1 MSYFGE
7 KPPVGE
13 TIRVFGYFFVP
24 DAGFRSTESSSTL
37 GSSRHHM
44 ELVLGL
50 NTMGCG
56 TAIPRLA
63 IRRQSLPRKIPTRLA
78 QGGQS
83 ARMIHVRIV
92 SAFC

>member
-1 MSYFGE
+1 M
-7 KPPVGE
+7 GE

-24 DAGFRSTESSSTL
+24 DVGFRSTESSSTL

-63 IRRQSLPRKIPTRLA
+63 IRRQSLPSKIPTTRRPERSHDSCVACMLMCA
-78 QGGQS
+78 CACECES
-83 ARMIHVRIV
+83 
-92 SAFC
+92 